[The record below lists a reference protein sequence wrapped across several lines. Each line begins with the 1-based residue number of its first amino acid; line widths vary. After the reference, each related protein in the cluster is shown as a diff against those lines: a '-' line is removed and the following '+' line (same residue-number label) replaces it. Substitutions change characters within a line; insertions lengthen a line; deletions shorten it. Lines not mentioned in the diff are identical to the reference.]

1 MHIPVVKNKG
11 VSILIFMRERVSI
24 IVFSHDKHFNF

>member
-11 VSILIFMRERVSI
+11 VSIPIFMRERVSI
-24 IVFSHDKHFNF
+24 IAFSHDKHFNF